1 LNEKIIIYSVNP
13 DDAYD
18 MKYKAHKKINKK
30 IDCNNLFVF
39 SQHLVLCFDRKI
51 QLLGFNG
58 VLEREWVME
67 TDITY
72 VKPLS
77 GPAKRESML
86 VSGKDGSVVKIFID
100 NGFPIPL
107 VK

>member
-1 LNEKIIIYSVNP
+1 VL
-13 DDAYD
+13 
-18 MKYKAHKKINKK
+18 
-30 IDCNNLFVF
+30 VF
-39 SQHLVLCFDRKI
+39 ERKI

-107 VK
+107 IK

>member
-1 LNEKIIIYSVNP
+1 
-13 DDAYD
+13 
-18 MKYKAHKKINKK
+18 M
-30 IDCNNLFVF
+30 
-39 SQHLVLCFDRKI
+39 
-51 QLLGFNG
+51 GFNG

-86 VSGKDGSVVKIFID
+86 VSGKDGSVVKIFMD

-107 VK
+107 IK